1 MKQYLIYYLALIL
14 LAGCAHKPID
24 KKIWQYDHPYKTED
38 TGKSITLQEG
48 DSVSIDT
55 KNNTYE
61 YLPLQGS
68 PQELIDGQM
77 FLFQIQGSSGQW

>member
-1 MKQYLIYYLALIL
+1 MRYVIGLCLICS
-14 LAGCAHKPID
+14 LAGCAHRQEN

-55 KNNTYE
+55 KNNTWE
-61 YLPLQGS
+61 YVPLQGS

-77 FLFQIQGSSGQW
+77 FLFQIQRDLGK